1 MDRTSIDNRKIVVI
15 LTMLIAV
22 LAATVSLIGV
32 FSRQIKEYA
41 DITTSFGETIQLFQK
56 GIYARDSVS
65 MASQAIAQDMVTLL
79 VAIPFLFISLWLLK
93 KQKEKGLFLLSGT
106 IGYFLYTYASYSFL
120 IVFNS
125 LYLIY
130 VILMGLS
137 FYAFILCLMELNRLD
152 INKWITDRFPQ
163 KSLSAFFFVSGI
175 MIMGMWLGKIIPAL
189 AEGSAPEQLEH
200 YATLGIQT
208 LDLGFVVPACLV
220 TAYLLGKGKKWGY
233 LLAIVLVVKMVTMTI
248 AVSAMATLQQKNGVH
263 VGIEER
269 ILFLTLFLISAFF
282 MVKMLR
288 EMRA

>member
-1 MDRTSIDNRKIVVI
+1 MDRESIDNRKIVVI
-15 LTMLIAV
+15 LSVLIAV
-22 LAATVSLIGV
+22 LAAAASFIGV

-93 KQKEKGLFLLSGT
+93 KQNEKGLFLLSGT

-137 FYAFILCLMELNRLD
+137 FYAFILSLMELNRLD
-152 INKWITDRFPQ
+152 IKKMITDRYPQ
-163 KSLSAFFFVSGI
+163 KSLSVFFLISGI
-175 MIMGMWLGKIIPAL
+175 MIMGMWLGNIIPAL
-189 AEGSAPEQLEH
+189 AEGSAPTKLEH

-208 LDLGFVVPACLV
+208 LDLGFVVPACMV

-233 LLAIVLVVKMVTMTI
+233 LLATVFVVKMVTMTI
-248 AVSAMATLQQKNGVH
+248 AVSAMTILMQKNGAY

-269 ILFLTLFLISAFF
+269 ILFLSLFLISAVF
-282 MVKMLR
+282 MGKMLK
-288 EMRA
+288 EMKA